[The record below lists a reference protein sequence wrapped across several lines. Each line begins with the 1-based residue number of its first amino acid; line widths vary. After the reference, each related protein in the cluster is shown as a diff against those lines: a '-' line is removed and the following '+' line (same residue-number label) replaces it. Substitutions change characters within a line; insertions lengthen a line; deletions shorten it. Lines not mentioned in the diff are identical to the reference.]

1 MRTRPHTAEGGF
13 TLMELLVTMAIISL
27 LLAMILPNLGAL
39 VPSAR
44 LEGSGKQILRRLD
57 YLRSEALIR
66 GREMSLELDLDRARW
81 RMILP
86 PDMQLT
92 LDQDPI
98 TLEEKWFEWTEL
110 EVGVQFDG
118 AGDAKTGLAKRGLYR
133 VRFDEYGFSS
143 DQIIVLRLK
152 DEPDQVWSL
161 ELRGLTGAT
170 TVLESNEGEVPDPP
184 YVGEGAF

>member
-1 MRTRPHTAEGGF
+1 
-13 TLMELLVTMAIISL
+13 MELLVTMAIISL
-27 LLAMILPNLGAL
+27 LLAMVLPNLGAL

-86 PDMQLT
+86 ADMRLT
-92 LDQDPI
+92 LDQDPQS
-98 TLEEKWFEWTEL
+98 LEEKWFEWNEL
-110 EVGVQFDG
+110 EKGVKFAGVGDG
-118 AGDAKTGLAKRGLYR
+118 RTGLAQSGIYR

-143 DQIIVLRLK
+143 DQVIVLRLE
-152 DEPDQVWSL
+152 DEPDEIWAI

-170 TVLESNEGEVPDPP
+170 SVHESRAGEIPDPP